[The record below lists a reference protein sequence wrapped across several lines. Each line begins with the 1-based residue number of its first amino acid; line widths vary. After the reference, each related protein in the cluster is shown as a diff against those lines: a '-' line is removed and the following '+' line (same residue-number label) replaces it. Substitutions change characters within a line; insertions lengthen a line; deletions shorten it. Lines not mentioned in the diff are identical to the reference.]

1 MRILYRL
8 AKITKREIHRRR
20 RQFIIDTIA
29 TTIFWLIIHGLKDV
43 FIVRLTMY
51 QVLLAGGTGAVLNLL
66 FGGIQGQLMNYLRRL
81 VHAERK

>member
-1 MRILYRL
+1 MRRIYRL
-8 AKITKREIHRRR
+8 AKAAKREIHKRR

-51 QVLLAGGTGAVLNLL
+51 QVLLAGGTGVVLNLL
-66 FGGIQGQLMNYLRRL
+66 FGGFQGQLMNYFRRL
-81 VHAERK
+81 AHAERK